1 MEAQVNK
8 LQDIKHQLEM
18 SIEYVNL
25 KMNQGGHSY
34 EILLDYIDTIR
45 EIMNEIDVENDNKT
59 KAQENDPID
68 ELQSIND

>member
-34 EILLDYIDTIR
+34 EMTQLERL
-45 EIMNEIDVENDNKT
+45 
-59 KAQENDPID
+59 
-68 ELQSIND
+68 